1 MIRRLIVAGAIGI
14 LTVFV
19 ATPVEAAE
27 WCLHDPAL
35 VFKVPDSKQRIT
47 IYATEGVQGTRYEGR
62 LKHAKLDFDAKADK
76 RHGAVHIRIRAN
88 IPGQGR
94 ESFATVLVVS
104 SEPYGAGTI
113 YGVVMGRS
121 GHRMELSFEFHYD
134 RGS

>member
-76 RHGAVHIRIRAN
+76 RHGTVHIRIRAN